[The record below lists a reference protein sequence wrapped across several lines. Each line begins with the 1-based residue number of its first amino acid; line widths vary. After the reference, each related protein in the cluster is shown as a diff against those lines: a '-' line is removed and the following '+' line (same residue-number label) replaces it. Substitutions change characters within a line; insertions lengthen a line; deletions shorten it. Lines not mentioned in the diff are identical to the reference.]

1 MNNYVPTKPKFYN
14 ENGKVD
20 LDSQLQQMTF
30 NEIIFDPNNFFEK
43 VHITNFDLI
52 HNECRGDELK
62 HDRQYYETLF
72 KKKID
77 SEFNNLQKHAFVSST
92 QRCERKDVFIEK
104 KKITKGT
111 F

>member
-14 ENGKVD
+14 ENGKGD

-43 VHITNFDLI
+43 VHITYFDLI

-72 KKKID
+72 
-77 SEFNNLQKHAFVSST
+77 
-92 QRCERKDVFIEK
+92 
-104 KKITKGT
+104 
-111 F
+111 